1 MKKTMLL
8 LLIIVLNMS
17 YATIP
22 EMISVTNGDFYM
34 GNDSTHHVIL
44 TNDFEMS
51 KYEITNSEYCEMLN
65 YALSENLL
73 TGDYTGNVTVQN
85 SFGIS
90 QELLDLDNSNCEIEF
105 VDGSFTVDTGK
116 ENRPVRMI
124 TWYGSAF
131 YCNVISLEND
141 LDELYTLEDWRSTMY
156 SENGAGYRLPTDAEW
171 EFVARYDDGRTYPWG
186 DETPT
191 PDYANYDFNVG
202 TTTDVGSYSPLG
214 DSQLGFCDM
223 AGNVFEW
230 VNDYYGNDYPAG
242 SFSNPT
248 GPLSGTNQVVRGG
261 SWFFGANDLTTT
273 GNIGW
278 TPNGI
283 GLEDFG
289 FRIVKINTVTDI
301 NDNDELLM
309 VNGELKQNYPNPFN
323 PTTKINYQ
331 LSIVNY
337 ESAEIVVHNAMGQ
350 SVWSTPVGAKYL
362 SPGSSATNN
371 HGSIQFDGS
380 NLNSGI
386 YYYSLI
392 VDGKKMDTRSMVLIK

>member
-1 MKKTMLL
+1 MKKIALL
-8 LLIIVLNMS
+8 FVFIVLNMS
-17 YATIP
+17 YATTP

-34 GNDSTHHVIL
+34 GNDNTHHVTL

-51 KYEITNSEYCEMLN
+51 KYEVTNSEYCEMLN

-73 TGDYTGNVTVQN
+73 TGDYIGNITVQN

-90 QELLDLDNSNCEIEF
+90 QELLDLDNSNCEIEYI
-105 VDGSFTVDTGK
+105 DGSFTVDAGK

-131 YCNVISLEND
+131 YCNVISLENE

-156 SENGAGYRLPTDAEW
+156 PENGAGYRLPTDAEW

-186 DETPT
+186 NETPT

-230 VNDYYGNDYPAG
+230 VNDFFGNDYPAG

-248 GPLSGTNQVVRGG
+248 GPLSGTNQVLKGG
-261 SWFFGANDLTTT
+261 SWFFGNDDLAAT

-289 FRIVKINTVTDI
+289 FRIVKISIGNSSI
-301 NDNDELLM
+301 ENNYELRIT
-309 VNGELKQNYPNPFN
+309 NYELKQNYPNPFN
-323 PTTKINYQ
+323 PTTKINYE
-331 LSIVNY
+331 LGITNY
-337 ESAEIVVHNAMGQ
+337 ELAKVAVYNAMGQ
-350 SVWSTPVGAKYL
+350 EVWSSKP
-362 SPGSSATNN
+362 SSLNPNTCT
-371 HGSIQFDGS
+371 FDGS

-392 VDGKKMDTRSMVLIK
+392 VDGKKMDTKSMILIK